1 MSDEYGFRSLRETHT
16 IRRIAPV
23 LFIILA
29 IGALFIW
36 SDNTSLTRAV
46 PTTSTSSHTPNLSPP
61 TTPTTTSFNFT
72 MTNSGT
78 ITLGQGGSSSNT
90 ITVTLVS
97 GTTQTVTL
105 ACTNLLPQGAS
116 CLFSPGSGSP
126 SYTSTLTIKTL
137 ATTPLGSFI
146 ITVTGTGGGLTK
158 LTQFALTVESGN
170 PVGGAILPIDT
181 IAILAPYI
189 ALVAA
194 IIATAIT
201 TIYITRHKHTKE
213 TISAN
218 LQI

>member
-1 MSDEYGFRSLRETHT
+1 MLDEYRFRSLRETHT

-23 LFIILA
+23 LFIILT

-36 SDNTSLTRAV
+36 SDNTPFTRTV
-46 PTTSTSSHTPNLSPP
+46 PSTSTSPHTSSLRPP
-61 TTPTTTSFNFT
+61 TTPASTSFNFT

-105 ACTNLLPQGAS
+105 ACTNLLPLGAS
-116 CLFSPGSGSP
+116 CLFNPASGSP
-126 SYTSTLTIKTL
+126 NYTSTLTINTL

-158 LTQFALTVESGN
+158 LTQFALTVESGH
-170 PVGGAILPIDT
+170 PVGGAILPIET
-181 IAILAPYI
+181 LAVLAPYI
-189 ALVAA
+189 ALIAA
-194 IIATAIT
+194 IIATAIA

-213 TISAN
+213 TILAN